1 MGFACLGRG
10 AEWAQL
16 RAAAARAI
24 VPAMRA
30 LACGSWFLAASLMSA
45 IAWGAPPEPRPEP
58 LAPAPAEPAPP
69 PPEPA
74 QPAVEAVPEEA
85 APASAPPVTT
95 SPPATAPLEER
106 RLGTAL
112 AVGARSALPG
122 GVATASPFE
131 RDFDA
136 LPLTLEARFGF
147 NARLGTSF
155 ADSANEGLLG
165 THFAIGGYLA
175 WKPEYALGLELEH
188 AGLGSVRALSGQ
200 DSIDAEYRATS
211 AWIAARVFPVR
222 RERLDLFVNLRV
234 GLALQHVDARGTR
247 ADSSSFT
254 VPAKSFACSESDGP
268 GFGLGGALGVAYR
281 LSPHFALVSRVDATG
296 ERLSGE
302 PFGRCADGIGSVASV
317 SGTVGLAFE
326 LDTASK

>member
-1 MGFACLGRG
+1 MRPGRG
-10 AEWAQL
+10 AEWGQL
-16 RAAAARAI
+16 HVAAARAI
-24 VPAMRA
+24 VAAMRA
-30 LACGSWFLAASLMSA
+30 LACGSWLLAASLTSA
-45 IAWGAPPEPRPEP
+45 IAWGALADPPPASEP
-58 LAPAPAEPAPP
+58 PAPAEPPA
-69 PPEPA
+69 PEPRA
-74 QPAVEAVPEEA
+74 QSDE
-85 APASAPPVTT
+85 
-95 SPPATAPLEER
+95 
-106 RLGTAL
+106 
-112 AVGARSALPG
+112 
-122 GVATASPFE
+122 VATASPFE
-131 RDFDA
+131 RDFEA

-147 NARLGTSF
+147 NARLGSSF

-175 WKPEYALGLELEH
+175 WKPEYALGLELES

-211 AWIAARVFPVR
+211 AWLAARVFPIR
-222 RERLDLFVNLRV
+222 RERLDLFVNLRI

-247 ADSSSFT
+247 ADASLFS

-302 PFGRCADGIGSVASV
+302 PLGTCADGVGSIASV